1 MTAWRGGLPA
11 VLADLA
17 RRQTRWTYRELAG
30 HLAVPGPCTIR
41 QVAEALDDSLRADH
55 AAGRPLAAAETIAA
69 RRGGGP
75 APGFFQTCRE
85 LGRYFGPDDGPQAA
99 FFHDLELRRVY
110 AAAAEQAAGA
120 PDPING
126 NGCAS

>member
-30 HLAVPGPCTIR
+30 HLAVPGPRTIR

-55 AAGRPLAAAETIAA
+55 AAGRPLAAAVIVSA
-69 RRGGGP
+69 RRGGLP
-75 APGFFQTCRE
+75 APGLYGRVLRE
-85 LGRYFGPDDGPQAA
+85 VEHPLIVATLEITRGNQVRAADILGMNRNTLRKKIR
-99 FFHDLELRRVY
+99 DLNIR
-110 AAAAEQAAGA
+110 AGR
-120 PDPING
+120 
-126 NGCAS
+126 

>member
-17 RRQTRWTYRELAG
+17 RRQTRWTYRALAG
-30 HLAVPGPCTIR
+30 HLAVPGPRTIR
-41 QVAEALDDSLRADH
+41 QVAEALDETLRADH
-55 AAGRPLAAAETIAA
+55 AAGRPLAAAVIISAH
-69 RRGGGP
+69 RGGLP
-75 APGFFQTCRE
+75 APGFFHTCRE

-110 AAAAEQAAGA
+110 AAAAEKAAGT
-120 PDPING
+120 PDPTNG

>member
-17 RRQTRWTYRELAG
+17 RRQTRWTYRALAG
-30 HLAVPGPCTIR
+30 HLAVPGPRTIR
-41 QVAEALDDSLRADH
+41 QVAEALDETLRADH
-55 AAGRPLAAAETIAA
+55 AASRPLAAAVIVSAH
-69 RRGGGP
+69 RGGLP
-75 APGFFQTCRE
+75 APGFFHTCRE

-110 AAAAEQAAGA
+110 AAAAEKAAGT
-120 PDPING
+120 PDPTNG